1 MERLG
6 KWFCF
11 AFGLSFAI
19 LEVDTINRNGDVIFG
34 RFKFN
39 NDAE

>member
-1 MERLG
+1 MVFFPFSR
-6 KWFCF
+6 
-11 AFGLSFAI
+11 SFAM

-39 NDAE
+39 NDAEQWD